1 MNRWLALLTIAYHS
15 DYWRPIV
22 ASLLV
27 ATGFALAAM
36 TFGPVGF

>member
-1 MNRWLALLTIAYHS
+1 VLISGTLRP
-15 DYWRPIV
+15 WRPIV